1 VKLSDVFIA
10 GLGAYLPESFS
21 AAKAVE
27 LGCYDADELERSGWT
42 GAAIAGD
49 LSAPEM
55 AVHAAKIALGR
66 SGHTAPEID
75 IVLHANSYHQ
85 GPDGW
90 SPSHYVQHHTVGG
103 AVPAIEIRQTCN
115 GMLAAMEL
123 AVCFLVA
130 FPGRTAALLTGADN
144 FGAPLIDRWRYAA
157 GLRSGRSSILGDAGT
172 AMVLS
177 RRSGFA
183 QLLAIGSASI
193 PELEELYRGDDPI
206 FPPACTTGQ
215 ELNLGERM
223 ARYDERRPGA
233 LGRAMARLG
242 AVRTDLAIRTLAEA
256 GVAPGDI
263 TRATHVFAG
272 HERYLQQVLEPIGVP
287 AGRGLLEFG
296 RDRGHLGVNDHVAG
310 LDHLVETGQVGP
322 GDHVLMVS
330 NGAGT
335 GLTCGVVKIVGAPTW
350 SGGVEDAASSHQLP

>member
-1 VKLSDVFIA
+1 VRVSDVFIA
-10 GLGAYLPESFS
+10 GLGAYVPGSVS
-21 AAKAVE
+21 AAEAVE
-27 LGCYDADELERSGWT
+27 LGCYDAEEQERSGWT
-42 GAAIAGD
+42 GAAVAGD

-55 AVHAAKIALGR
+55 AVRAGRVALER

-90 SPSHYVQHHTVGG
+90 SPAHYVQHHTVGG

-115 GMLAAMEL
+115 GMLAALEL
-123 AVCFLVA
+123 AVCYVSA
-130 FPGRTAALLTGADN
+130 VPGRAAALLTGADN
-144 FGAPLIDRWRYAA
+144 FGAPLIDRWRYAS

-177 RRSGFA
+177 RRTGFA
-183 QLLAIGSASI
+183 RLLAVASASI

-215 ELNLGERM
+215 ALNLGERM

-233 LGRAMARLG
+233 LATAMARLG
-242 AVRTDLAIRTLAEA
+242 AVRTELARRTLAEA
-256 GVAPGDI
+256 GVAPADV

-310 LDHLVETGQVGP
+310 LNHLVETGQVGT

-330 NGAGT
+330 NGAGA
-335 GLTCGVVKIVGAPTW
+335 GLTCAVVKVVDEPAW
-350 SGGVEDAASSHQLP
+350 CRRRE